1 MAQRYKKRTYL
12 LCTLRKKIVSLWQK
26 TIFKRPNDIMKK
38 GLLVILCFVAVTIA
52 MAENVSPQQALE
64 HARSFM
70 QSREADGSRPRKAP
84 AKGALQM
91 KMAGQESGLYLFN
104 VSDGEGF
111 VIVSNDD
118 RTAPILGYS
127 DSGNIDPA
135 RMPENMRWWLREY
148 ANQIAWMNQNGI
160 TAPAT
165 TRAAAPR
172 RAHLTTAIAPLL
184 TTTWD
189 QVWPYNLLCPEYS
202 AGYYCATGCVATAMA
217 QVMKHFGHPAK
228 PTKDIVSY
236 THSYFGTMGPLTS
249 SVNFDWTNML
259 NHYETDE
266 GKSTDT
272 DAQKTAVATLM
283 KYCGYALKMG
293 YWQSSG
299 TSTSL
304 VATALK
310 EYFDYNSTTTQ
321 FLSRSFYSYETWR
334 DIIYHELSLNRPVV
348 YGGAA
353 ADNGHAFVCDG
364 YKYESSTDLFHI
376 NWGWSG
382 GSDGYFLLSVLNPSE
397 QGTGGS
403 PTASA
408 YTFGQEAIIGIQPS
422 TMSGDVLPAAKTPAT
437 MNLTV
442 NSIAVSHPTIALGES
457 VDVTLNV
464 TNNGSDYDGDLY
476 VINNSGAQLIGK
488 TVQIPSGATQNCV
501 ITYTPTEAKAYTLS
515 YGFPL
520 KGGGYGYPSPITM
533 TVGLTVEAA
542 TPTAL
547 ATTAL
552 TSQSATLN
560 WTQAGTATK
569 WNLRYRPV
577 SVEKFN
583 GSSLPTEWSTME
595 WDTNPKNWE
604 MSTGTGIGGSN
615 CVASASYLAGTD
627 LNPDNGLA
635 TPVIKL
641 GGSISFYA
649 WGKDETFQIWISTGG
664 SITTHFSE
672 ITTTE
677 TPKRYD
683 FDLSGY
689 SGDGKVII
697 DHCNSGGKSSESWL
711 YVDNIS
717 IMQPGIS
724 ASWTTMSDIAARP
737 YTLGGL
743 TANTDYE
750 VQLQAAFNDGGNW
763 SEGIAFTTPYGLADN
778 DLALG
783 TKNTDVVSTLNGQ
796 AVDICLDGRT
806 LYKDGYWNTLCLPF
820 DVTIAG
826 SPLAGGEAKVFDAA
840 ASGFSAGSRQ
850 LTLAFTDAPTTID
863 AGTPFI
869 IKWTS
874 GADLVSPIFSGV
886 TISDATNDGTS
897 ADGKVTFT
905 GLVSAL
911 NIAADDL
918 AKLFLG
924 NGNKL
929 YAPMSGIKFGACRAY
944 FQLNGI
950 TMNPS
955 VGGGVKAFVLDFGD
969 GGATSIQ
976 HIDGLQ
982 QDGQSPGWYT
992 LDGRRMDGQP
1002 QQRGVYIKNGRKV
1015 VIK

>member
-1 MAQRYKKRTYL
+1 MAQRYKKRMYL
-12 LCTLRKKIVSLWQK
+12 LCSLRKKIVSLWQK

-70 QSREADGSRPRKAP
+70 QSREANGSRPRKAP

-127 DSGNIDPA
+127 DSGSIDPDH
-135 RMPENMRWWLREY
+135 MPENMRWWLAEY
-148 ANQIAWMNQNGI
+148 AKQIAWMDQNGI
-160 TAPAT
+160 TAPTT

-172 RAHLTTAIAPLL
+172 RAHSTTAITPLL

-249 SVNFDWTNML
+249 SVNFDWANML
-259 NHYETDE
+259 NSYETDE
-266 GKSTDT
+266 SKSTDT
-272 DAQKTAVATLM
+272 DAEKTAVATLM

-310 EYFDYNSTTTQ
+310 EYFDYHKTTTRY
-321 FLSRSFYSYETWR
+321 LSRSFYSYETWR
-334 DIIYHELSLNRPVV
+334 DIIYYELSQNRPVV

-364 YKYESSTDLFHI
+364 YKYESGTDLFHI

-437 MNLTV
+437 MKLTV

-476 VINNSGAQLIGK
+476 VIDNSGAQLIGK
-488 TVQIPSGATQNCV
+488 TVQIPSGAKQDCV

-520 KGGGYGYPSPITM
+520 EGGGYGYPYPITM

-583 GSSLPTEWSTME
+583 GSTLPTGWNIY
-595 WDTNPKNWE
+595 DRDDDGHNWE
-604 MSTGTGIGGSN
+604 PSAGTGLGGSN
-615 CVASASYLAGTD
+615 CVASPGYLSGN
-627 LNPDNGLA
+627 LNPIDWLE
-635 TPVIKL
+635 TSEFDL
-641 GGSISFYA
+641 GGSISFSA
-649 WGKDETFQIWISTGG
+649 WGEDECFVVWISTDGVNFKTI
-664 SITTHFSE
+664 SYV
-672 ITTTE
+672 ITTTD
-677 TPKRYD
+677 TPTRYS
-683 FDLSGY
+683 FDLGEYAGKKGY
-689 SGDGKVII
+689 IVI
-697 DHCNSGGKSSESWL
+697 DHRKGSDKSAESWL
-711 YVDNIS
+711 YVDDLVIVE
-717 IMQPGIS
+717 PGT
-724 ASWTTMSDIAARP
+724 SWTTMSDIAARP

-743 TANTDYE
+743 TANSDYE

-778 DLALG
+778 DLALA
-783 TKNTDVVSTLNGQ
+783 TKNTDVVSKLNGQ

-806 LYKDGYWNTLCLPF
+806 LYKDGCWNTLCLPF

-850 LTLAFTDAPTTID
+850 LTLAFTDAPATIA
-863 AGTPFI
+863 AGTPFV

-874 GADLVSPIFSGV
+874 GANLVSPVFSGV
-886 TISDATNDGTS
+886 TISNAANNGTS
-897 ADGKVTFT
+897 TDGKVTFT

-911 NIAADDL
+911 NISADDL

-982 QDGQSPGWYT
+982 QDGQSPDWYT

>member
-189 QVWPYNLLCPEYS
+189 QVWPYNLLCPS
-202 AGYYCATGCVATAMA
+202 IGSDNCATGCVATAMA
-217 QVMKHFGHPAK
+217 QVMKHFNHPSA
-228 PTKDIVSY
+228 PTKDIASY
-236 THSYFGTMGPLTS
+236 GSRPSLPVTS
-249 SVNFDWTNML
+249 FDWTNML
-259 NHYETDE
+259 DSYNTD
-266 GKSTDT
+266 KSKRTDT
-272 DAQKTAVATLM
+272 EEAKTAVATLM
-283 KYCGYALKMG
+283 KYCGYSVQMSYG
-293 YWQSSG
+293 SSSSA
-299 TSTSL
+299 STSD

-310 EYFDYNSTTTQ
+310 EYFDYNATTTQ
-321 FLSRSFYSYETWR
+321 FISRSFYSYETWR

-382 GSDGYFLLSVLNPSE
+382 VSDGYFVLSVLNPSQ

-403 PTASA
+403 LTASA
-408 YTFGQEAIIGIQPS
+408 YTFGQEAVIGIQPTS
-422 TMSGDVLPAAKTPAT
+422 KTFDDVLAAVKMPNTR
-437 MNLTV
+437 NLTV
-442 NSIAVSHPTIALGES
+442 NSITVSHPTITLGES

-464 TNNGSDYDGDLY
+464 KNNSSTVYDGDLY
-476 VINNSGAQLIGK
+476 VIDNDGKQLIGK
-488 TVQIPSGATQNCV
+488 TFQIPAGVTQNCV
-501 ITYTPTEAKAYTLS
+501 ITYTPTKANTYILS
-515 YGFPL
+515 YAFPL
-520 KGGGYGYPSPITM
+520 NTGGYGYPYPITM
-533 TVGLTVEAA
+533 TASLTVEDA

-547 ATTAL
+547 TTTAI
-552 TSQSATLN
+552 TSQTATFN
-560 WTQAGTATK
+560 WTPAGTASK
-569 WNLRYRPV
+569 WNLRYRPMN
-577 SVEKFN
+577 VEKFN
-583 GSSLPTEWSTME
+583 GSSLPGGWSTME
-595 WDTNPKNWE
+595 WDSDSRNWE

-697 DHCNSGGKSSESWL
+697 DHCNSGGKTSESWL

-724 ASWTTMSDIAARP
+724 PSWTTVSDIAARP
-737 YTLGGL
+737 YTLSGL
-743 TANTDYE
+743 TANSDYE

-778 DLALG
+778 DLALA

-850 LTLAFTDAPTTID
+850 LTLAFTDAPATIA
-863 AGTPFI
+863 AGTPFV

-874 GADLVSPIFSGV
+874 GTDLVSPVFSGV
-886 TISDATNDGTS
+886 TIRDATNNGTS
-897 ADGKVTFT
+897 TDGKVTFT

-911 NIAADDL
+911 NISANDL

-929 YAPMSGIKFGACRAY
+929 YAPISGSKFGACRAY

-982 QDGQSPGWYT
+982 RDGQSPGWYT

>member
-1 MAQRYKKRTYL
+1 MVQRYKKRTYL
-12 LCTLRKKIVSLWQK
+12 LCTLKKKIVSLWQK
-26 TIFKRPNDIMKK
+26 NIFKRPNDIMKK

-70 QSREADGSRPRKAP
+70 QSREANGSRPRKAP

-127 DSGNIDPA
+127 DSGSIDPA
-135 RMPENMRWWLREY
+135 RMPENMRWWLAEY
-148 ANQIAWMNQNGI
+148 ANQIAWMEENGI
-160 TAPAT
+160 TAKPASQ
-165 TRAAAPR
+165 AATSKR
-172 RAHLTTAIAPLL
+172 RSHSTMAIGPLL
-184 TTTWD
+184 STTWD
-189 QVWPYNLLCPEYS
+189 QEWPYNLQCPPYGS
-202 AGYYCATGCVATAMA
+202 DNCATGCVATAMA
-217 QVMKHFGHPAK
+217 QVMKHFNHPSEPSKVIAAYSSR
-228 PTKDIVSY
+228 PSLPV
-236 THSYFGTMGPLTS
+236 TS
-249 SVNFDWTNML
+249 FNWTNML
-259 NHYETDE
+259 DSYNTDKS
-266 GKSTDT
+266 KSTDT
-272 DAQKTAVATLM
+272 EEAKTAVATLM
-283 KYCGYALKMG
+283 KYCGYSVQMSYG
-293 YWQSSG
+293 YSSG
-299 TSTSL
+299 TTTNL

-310 EYFDYNSTTTQ
+310 EYFDYNATTQ
-321 FLSRSFYSYETWR
+321 YVSRSFYSYETWR
-334 DIIYHELSLNRPVV
+334 DIIYYELSQNRPVV
-348 YGGAA
+348 YGGSA

-364 YKYESSTDLFHI
+364 YQYDGMTDLFHI

-382 GSDGYFLLSVLNPSE
+382 NSDGYFVLSVLNPSQ
-397 QGTGGS
+397 QGAGGS

-422 TMSGDVLPAAKTPAT
+422 TGTGDVLAAAKTPNT
-437 MNLTV
+437 RNLTV
-442 NSIAVSHPTIALGES
+442 NSVSVSHPTITLGET
-457 VDVTLNV
+457 VEVTLNV
-464 TNNGSDYDGDLY
+464 TNSGPDSYDGDLC
-476 VINNSGAQLIGK
+476 VRADGKGIVIGK
-488 TVQIPSGATQNCV
+488 TFQIWAGTTQDCV
-501 ITYTPTEAKAYTLS
+501 ITYKPTEAGNYTL
-515 YGFPL
+515 GWAFP
-520 KGGGYGYPSPITM
+520 GQTGGYEYWVDHTAS
-533 TVGLTVEAA
+533 LTVEDA

-547 ATTAL
+547 TTTAF
-552 TSQSATLN
+552 TSQTATIN
-560 WTQAGTATK
+560 WTQAGTASK
-569 WNLRYRPV
+569 WNIRYMPV
-577 SVEKFN
+577 WLEIFN
-583 GSSLPTEWSTME
+583 GTSLPTDWNIYDQDGDGHCWTI
-595 WDTNPKNWE
+595 
-604 MSTGTGIGGSN
+604 STGTGIGGSK
-615 CVASASYLAGTD
+615 CMASPSYIGGGN
-627 LNPDNGLA
+627 LNPMDWLE
-635 TPVIKL
+635 TPEIEL
-641 GGSISFYA
+641 GGSISFSA
-649 WGKDETFQIWISTGG
+649 WGENERFVIWVYDVSDGYYHQL
-664 SITTHFSE
+664 SPL
-672 ITTTE
+672 ITTTN
-677 TPKRYD
+677 TPTRYS
-683 FDLSGY
+683 FDLNEY
-689 SGDGKVII
+689 NGKRGPVVI
-697 DHCNSGGKSSESWL
+697 DHRTGGNKSSESWL
-711 YVDNIS
+711 YVDDIA
-717 IMQPGIS
+717 IVEPGTP
-724 ASWTTMSDIAARP
+724 WTTIKDITARP
-737 YTLGGL
+737 YTLTGL

-778 DLALG
+778 DLALA
-783 TKNTDVVSTLNGQ
+783 TKNTDVVSALNGQ

-850 LTLAFTDAPTTID
+850 LTLAFTDAPATIA

-874 GADLVSPIFSGV
+874 GADLVSPVFSGV
-886 TISDATNDGTS
+886 TISNATNNGTS

-982 QDGQSPGWYT
+982 RDGQSPGWYT